1 MTNIFTIIR
10 YYTLDST
17 VNIFD
22 ISIFLLL
29 IYGQTFA
36 NTLGGVLHSR
46 GYIQTLRDEWMMQ
59 QFSKRQKNEYKKCSI

>member
-36 NTLGGVLHSR
+36 NTLEGVLHSR
-46 GYIQTLRDEWMMQ
+46 GYIQTLRDDAAIQ
-59 QFSKRQKNEYKKCSI
+59 QETEE